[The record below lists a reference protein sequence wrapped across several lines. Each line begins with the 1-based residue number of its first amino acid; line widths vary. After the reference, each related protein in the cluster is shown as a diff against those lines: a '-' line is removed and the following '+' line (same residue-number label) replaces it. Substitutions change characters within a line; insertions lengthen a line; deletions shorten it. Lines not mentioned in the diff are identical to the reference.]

1 VFLARPI
8 VFLAERAT
16 HTKGWKAMFLRA
28 TRVQT
33 PPDKVNDAI
42 KNFET
47 NILKGLR
54 SAPGNQGASLLVN
67 RQTGAGIGITYWES
81 AKALAA
87 SEQIGTQSRTQSV
100 KNVPGS
106 QIVNVERAELMIMDR
121 VAAPKEGSFVRVVTA
136 NGDPEKL
143 DASIVQMRN
152 QVLPLLKAQKGY
164 RATIAAVDRQTGRL
178 SVSTVWDSKADLDA
192 SEGKLAGPR
201 AEVARLAGAGPH
213 DVQVEIFETAVVE
226 LSAAATQTS
235 TARA

>member
-1 VFLARPI
+1 
-8 VFLAERAT
+8 
-16 HTKGWKAMFLRA
+16 MFLRA
-28 TRVQT
+28 TRIQT
-33 PPDKVNDAI
+33 PTEKVNEAI

-54 SAPGNQGASLLVN
+54 SAPGNQGAVLLVN
-67 RQTGAGIGITYWES
+67 RQTGAGMGITYWES

-87 SEQIGTQSRTQSV
+87 SEQVGTQSRTQAI
-100 KNVPGS
+100 KNVPGT

-121 VAAPKEGSFVRVVTA
+121 AASPKEGSFIRLVTA

-143 DASIVQMRN
+143 DAAIVHMRN

-164 RATIAAVDRQTGRL
+164 RATIASVDRQSGRL

-226 LSAAATQTS
+226 LSAAATQTT